1 MNIWS
6 TALPFSLVVLVYTKV
21 YPIFGAIFGA
31 ITGAIFG
38 AFGKRGGGFFLKTKV
53 FHFWKSRNDFNEMMS
68 IELCLEWIFMIEDKR
83 IISKDYNK
91 YYLYWI

>member
-21 YPIFGAIFGA
+21 YPIFGAIIGA

-38 AFGKRGGGFFLKTKV
+38 AFGKKGGGFF
-53 FHFWKSRNDFNEMMS
+53 
-68 IELCLEWIFMIEDKR
+68 
-83 IISKDYNK
+83 
-91 YYLYWI
+91 